1 MCKIKLKT
9 NSFKCNNIKKHLYKA
24 VKQIYLYEVNHLYHK
39 TIPKTLLRI
48 ILKQRRP
55 IIINNLQ
62 QRQIL
67 KLYNCTDPPAII
79 TAIKTKTTVDYSF
92 KV

>member
-1 MCKIKLKT
+1 M
-9 NSFKCNNIKKHLYKA
+9 CNNIKIHLYEA
-24 VKQIYLYEVNHLYHK
+24 VKQIYHYEVNHLYHK

-62 QRQIL
+62 
-67 KLYNCTDPPAII
+67 KNAN
-79 TAIKTKTTVDYSF
+79 F
-92 KV
+92 KIE